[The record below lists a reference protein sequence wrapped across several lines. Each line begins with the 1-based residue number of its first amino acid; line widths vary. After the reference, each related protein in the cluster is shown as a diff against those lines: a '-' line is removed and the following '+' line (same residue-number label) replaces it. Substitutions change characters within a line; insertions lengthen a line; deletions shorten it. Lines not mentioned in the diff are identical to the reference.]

1 MHCTNHNA
9 SARTGKV
16 TLQWSVARF
25 VARRRKPQGKG
36 GCSWDM
42 AGKSGRA
49 CLGGRGNAPAKGQA
63 GAA

>member
-1 MHCTNHNA
+1 MHCTNHKY

-16 TLQWSVARF
+16 TLQWSVARS

-36 GCSWDM
+36 GEACPCAS
-42 AGKSGRA
+42 KSGRA